1 MAETFSLSEL
11 VIPGTYIDVRAE
23 GLIGVGGLSTG
34 NIGIVGTAQKLDEN
48 GDPVEDEEGN
58 PVDIT
63 GKTFIFSDYAT
74 AQETLG
80 RYDAFSQNTLNLT
93 RALELLY
100 RNGARTV
107 FARALDPDNPST
119 EDFSAAFNELVKD
132 NVNILIVPELSTV
145 DAREVLTEV
154 LESAENNGRD
164 VIAVVGSNATEVIDI
179 KGHVRS
185 NDRLILAAP
194 AIVTSETVLEN
205 GRPKSSDVELSG
217 SYTAAVVAGLLSTL
231 APEDSPTNKVLAGVR
246 DLAQRFSYGQV
257 KELVSGGVLVLESRQ
272 GVRVVRGISTEMV
285 DNGPFEQITTRRITD
300 FAKAGIRQASNPFI
314 GRLNNQ
320 RVRAALQAA
329 IEGFLTTMV
338 ADEAL
343 IGYSVEVTATRQDEI
358 DGRAIVNAVIQPTF
372 SIDFV
377 AVTLVLQ

>member
-11 VIPGTYIDVRAE
+11 VVPGTYIDVRAE

-48 GDPVEDEEGN
+48 GN
-58 PVDIT
+58 PVDLT
-63 GKTFIFSDYAT
+63 GKTFILSDYAT
-74 AQETLG
+74 AQETFG
-80 RYDAFSQNTLNLT
+80 RYDAFAEGTLNLT

-107 FARALDPDNPST
+107 FARALDPGNT
-119 EDFSAAFNELVKD
+119 ATGDFSAAFDELVKD
-132 NVNILIVPELSTV
+132 NVNILIAPELSTV
-145 DAREVLTEV
+145 DARGVLTAV
-154 LESAENNGRD
+154 LDSAETNGRD
-164 VIAVVGSNATEVIDI
+164 VIAVLGSNATEVSDI
-179 KGHVRS
+179 KNHVRS

-205 GRPKSSDVELSG
+205 GRAKSSDVELPG
-217 SYTAAVVAGLLSTL
+217 SYTAAAVAGLLSTL
-231 APEDSPTNKVLAGVR
+231 APEDSPTNKVLAGVK
-246 DLAQRFSYGQV
+246 DLVQRFSYGQV
-257 KELVSGGVLVLESRQ
+257 KDLISGGVLVLENRQ
-272 GVRVVRGISTEMV
+272 GVRVVRGITTEMV
-285 DNGPFEQITTRRITD
+285 DNGPFRQVTTRRITD

-358 DGRAIVNAVIQPTF
+358 AGRAIVNAVIQPTF

>member
-48 GDPVEDEEGN
+48 GDPVE
-58 PVDIT
+58 IT
-63 GKTFIFSDYAT
+63 GETFILSDYAT
-74 AQETLG
+74 AQETFG
-80 RYDAFSQNTLNLT
+80 RYDTFSAGTLNLT
-93 RALELLY
+93 RAAELLY

-107 FARALDPDNPST
+107 FARALEPNAASG
-119 EDFSAAFNELVKD
+119 DFASAFDELIKD
-132 NVNILIVPELSTV
+132 NVNILVAPQLSTE
-145 DAREVLTEV
+145 DALDVLTPV

-164 VIAVVGSNATEVIDI
+164 VIAVVGSDATAVNDI
-179 KGHVRS
+179 RDQVVS

-194 AIVTSETVLEN
+194 AIITSETVIEN
-205 GRPKSSDVELSG
+205 GRTVSSDVTLSG
-217 SYTAAVVAGLLSTL
+217 GYTAAAVAGLLSTL
-231 APEDSPTNKVLAGVR
+231 PPEDSPTNKVLAGVK
-246 DLAQRFSYGQV
+246 DLAQRFSYGQE
-257 KELVSGGVLVLESRQ
+257 KNLIGGGVLVLERRQ
-272 GVRVVRGISTEMV
+272 GVRVVRGITTEMV
-285 DNGPFEQITTRRITD
+285 DNGPFRQITTRRITD

-358 DGRAIVNAVIQPTF
+358 NGRAIVNAVIQPTF